1 MRRRCRPNDNSTSIL
16 PDAWP
21 GTSVCRQDGE
31 FEQAVL
37 LNSGGNTEGATWKR
51 LTIIGRDPL
60 AIAGMRHM
68 LAHGAPIWLRTM
80 TDVPDTGQL
89 VGQDVAIW
97 IRMRHDGMPD
107 LVGHVARHC
116 RNNPALKQL
125 VISDALPA
133 SIPPGPGPLSGVW
146 LARGCE
152 TREMLYALLR
162 LIMRTPPPTG
172 PMLKKR
178 LGRMQWR
185 VLLLRASG
193 VETSVI
199 ADVCGISI
207 KTVSTHES
215 AIRERLGVRGRFEY
229 AWLLRSVAQ
238 MQAAV
243 PALCRDV
250 VRLKNRKEY
259 E

>member
-1 MRRRCRPNDNSTSIL
+1 MRRCGRSGDSNIYLL
-16 PDAWP
+16 PDGWVGSSKSGP
-21 GTSVCRQDGE
+21 SKGGDE
-31 FEQAVL
+31 VL
-37 LNSGGNTEGATWKR
+37 LNGKDFTEKAGGNRVTV
-51 LTIIGRDPL
+51 IGRDPL
-60 AIAGMRHM
+60 AMVGMRHM
-68 LAHGAPIWLRTM
+68 LARGEPVWLRTM
-80 TDVPDTGQL
+80 RDIPENGEL
-89 VGQDVAIW
+89 VGQDVVIW

-116 RNNPALKQL
+116 RNNPSLKQL
-125 VISDALPA
+125 IISDELPA

-152 TREMLYALLR
+152 TREMLYAMLHLILR
-162 LIMRTPPPTG
+162 SPPPTG
-172 PMLKKR
+172 PMLTKR

-193 VETSVI
+193 VKTGAI
-199 ADVCGISI
+199 ADVCGISV
-207 KTVSTHES
+207 KTVSVHES
-215 AIRERLGVRGRFEY
+215 AIRERLGVSGRFEY

-250 VRLKNRKEY
+250 VHLKNRKEH